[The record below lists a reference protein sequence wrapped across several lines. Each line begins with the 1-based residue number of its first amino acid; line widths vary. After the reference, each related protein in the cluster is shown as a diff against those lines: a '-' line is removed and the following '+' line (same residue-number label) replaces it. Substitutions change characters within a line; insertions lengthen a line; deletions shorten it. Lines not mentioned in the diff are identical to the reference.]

1 MKEILKENKKFIII
15 ALVIIVLL
23 LIGITYAYLRT
34 TLEGEK
40 EYVIRAGTLDLTV
53 NFEFII
59 SNNFKNKITYKVSN
73 KKVYI

>member
-40 EYVIRAGTLDLTV
+40 EYVRKLL
-53 NFEFII
+53 F
-59 SNNFKNKITYKVSN
+59 
-73 KKVYI
+73 